1 MAKKNRLTRLLSLLM
16 ALVMLLSLFS
26 AHTFATEKGASL
38 TEEPSTAPMEDA
50 LPEEKT
56 ATKATSYYSGLLESL
71 PPVVPINQLVD
82 LTGYKFDSTST
93 YDCIQGLNGLF
104 YFVSQKT
111 VDGKLTYF
119 LMDPSTPTIYGKVA
133 ATPVTIQDDRVYGAD
148 PKMAFEVIHDT
159 TTVGDALWEH
169 RLKLHGDYDKL
180 SEAYYLSPGY
190 NTKTGISYLER
201 GTSATLLDYGLVL
214 REGPG
219 ETERQ
224 SLGFYRNVKPSHF
237 GGTSN
242 DGIPSYIQYGADAD
256 GNRYFEMAPMPSSF
270 GEGHLFKAYRLSTDR
285 VNVENLYEMLLSV
298 KPELTY
304 NSLYS
309 AETHAAFL
317 SAFEEAVE
325 LYTTYNGK
333 DLTEDELSNIDALQE
348 QVDAMTLKLMGYRSQ
363 LRISTQGNQGRQ
375 IKYRGATL
383 YNWNEDEMNRLTKD
397 LDNGSKR
404 GLYFTSGKNRGQN
417 IPDFSKW
424 NPDKIFENISGLDH
438 ALQNFAISSGLVR
451 QELGTSLDPLNPEV
465 AVSGDLWG
473 IDDIEGVKSVYTDVQ
488 LPFIYDV
495 ETGYY
500 VLNSDTNAV
509 YFADEPESD
518 ATLSIADLPT
528 AYNVPGSGTQTVED
542 PATYDSEDPT
552 THKLYDRYVTGFQ
565 PFAKITDKVWKGF
578 PGDTP
583 AEGGSS
589 ALRPSYLQEGISQ
602 TGTFVPEPHDMG
614 TSSWGFGMLME
625 FSFRITEDGTVIDQN
640 GNEKPIIFEFSG
652 DDDVWVYID
661 GKLAIDIGGTHDA
674 IQGQIDFQTGNVVI
688 RSDKYGRITDLSE
701 VYNQNSDFTDYTYSP
716 EGTSVIGHIYEPN
729 FYTGKVG
736 SETADSVKEQRLATL
751 ADGREH
757 TLRIYYMERGRGR
770 TNCYIRFNLPQPDT
784 LTVEKEINPYYN
796 GNESTPLGADLLNNL
811 QKKVYGFFLTE
822 NGEPVANMLYYLTKN
837 GAQVGLGKTNGDG
850 YFTLRGDQIAEFRC
864 LDFAST
870 KTYAVAEEELDPDY
884 WAEES
889 YAYAYSGTGNADGHS
904 ATGNAYAASAGD
916 TYISETLSFVC
927 TNVYCYN
934 LRRDMI
940 LDPEPQAVV
949 LDYGKPIDVEVVRNA
964 VVTGASEIW
973 VRDSKLLSVS
983 YATAADQSYGKEILL
998 LDTDADGDMDSFR
1011 FTLSKMLDKVVTVN
1025 AEINV
1030 PFEDGSWHTVSLP
1043 VHLVPATQ
1051 MYYETDFA
1059 EGVFDLHLKAEGTD
1073 NHWQSVGTPQEEV
1086 QDNGNVGD
1094 QLYDFKIDKD
1104 SIPSNVF
1111 FADFDGTGAE
1121 KRYNKH
1127 LLYNGLDFDKVAS
1140 NGRAVNWVTNT
1151 NNMNLPT
1158 IDQKAGFLV
1167 LTMKNADKRPY
1178 IQTGIHLAEHFQLKF
1193 HPEENQ
1199 YLQLRMRL
1207 KDFVLREGQTHPLLK
1222 FYFYTGVNKGTDA
1235 EGVVHYTSNG
1245 DLAELATIAVQ
1256 KDLDAELLNSGEFF
1270 TLTLPLTDKFTNA
1283 DLATAFRITIDNI
1296 ESKDAD
1302 HLGAVIIDYLY
1313 VGRLTDRDGLQD
1325 MDHESGAAA
1334 MLFDFKN
1341 DASAALRYTGAQYQ
1355 KNQQNINYDT
1365 QSRWAVYGA
1374 TDNGKD
1380 SGYSMNTTAGV
1391 INVPVG
1397 NATVKDSNNK
1407 DRYGPYLYMTN
1418 SSGEGIT
1425 YTENSEPDWLLNY
1438 KVPSGRLYFH
1448 VRFKVSG
1455 SAFDPLE
1462 TGDQNPYVQCTIAGY
1477 DSAGKRIDD
1486 HPRLHYDKAY
1496 ASNGKDVVGVVEITK
1511 NIQKLDF
1518 ASIQN
1523 IYVRFVHLHQ
1533 SATNKKGQI
1542 QVDYIYV
1549 GPESDPAKVRSMQ
1562 EETAVFIDFNN
1573 TDLDKQRY
1581 SGTMYSGV
1589 NYDIKENWINDW
1601 FDLENIG
1608 SGFMK
1613 LTPKRQAEHES
1624 GYGSVYPKPKE
1635 SSKLNYT
1642 LTGNDHIQMRVRFVN
1657 VTQHGTKAPNA
1668 KVFFGPEDAPF
1679 TSAGQ
1684 VEGYDYNAN
1693 QKFWSLNKE
1702 DVESGKW
1709 ITLTFDL
1716 AEHTWVN
1723 GRPDTIRFL
1732 FPGFQQIK
1740 IEDGGYIL
1748 IDYLYL
1754 GPKVDANPTCDSL
1767 FFGFENE
1774 EIDQLRYES
1783 DTYSGRNYD
1792 LHGESS
1798 WTSDPEVSSSA
1809 YSYTVDNE
1817 MGILTLEVT
1826 NKFSTESIRGPY
1838 LTTSDLYDLAENR
1851 SANQY
1856 TVRFKPENA
1865 EYMQLRFRTNDCEKS
1880 DNAERNMNV
1889 VFLYDGYDKDGTYV
1903 DFNTYNNGA
1912 YIRGYYEIKDGFQT
1926 LTMPLTDAIREMTL
1940 ISNFGIRFQHMS
1952 SDVGGTVDID
1962 YIYVGPGELAPDPV
1976 YGHDSSYED
1985 GDHSHDAL
1993 FFGFDN
1999 EEGDRQRYEASV
2011 YGGLNYDLCD
2021 SAKSVGYWATSSVTN
2036 ASAGADKC
2044 KDYSIDADTGLLH
2057 LNVRDGKTGGDSGN
2071 PGPYLITTHKYNSY
2085 GFDKAHRTLHYST
2098 DNAEIAQI
2106 RFKVTGCD
2114 IGKNPSIIFLEGGL
2128 DENGSY
2134 RDYNDTASDGK
2145 THQMREFFDVT
2156 GDWQVIRCDVNEN
2169 IHIIK
2174 ELTNFGV
2181 RFVGFS
2187 GSDPEK
2193 DYIEI
2198 DYLYIGPEELAPAA
2212 ENGSTLPELSNG
2224 SSYFVEGAG
2233 VKTATNTKSYT
2244 EASFTFTG
2252 TGFDLISRTG
2262 REQATIRVEVQD
2274 ATTGTVFKA
2283 MTVNNKGEMELSQIP
2298 VVSIH
2303 GLPHGTYKVFIWV
2316 NKAVTTT
2323 LPILNRGGQFF
2334 FDAVRIYDPVDVSK
2348 EEGFLT
2354 TQQKISLD
2362 AYGSD
2367 KEAHD
2372 YVKEIRD
2379 ILLSVADFSAV
2390 TFGNSTTGALFVD
2403 SEELTAPVKPEG
2415 TVPNPSEPVPTE
2427 TVDMVTD
2434 HLALTVRDYN
2444 KVGPKNEVYLSPG
2457 EAVVFKLVMSAAQK
2471 PVSIDIGAKTILT
2484 DCGTLAAGFVKAPDT
2499 SADTLDVLT
2508 RIEEKLVTSTGMY
2521 YDLDVST
2528 LPASGDVYLVIYN
2541 AYEGTDKTRNI
2552 LSITDLKVAYKEAPT
2567 EALPED
2573 DNTGTGDTEIKPEK
2587 RSAAVLEEPYSFA
2600 VDGRTLEAAA
2610 VFINAVIESRKSE
2623 TPIVHDG
2630 TKLRHSLNLASDIA
2644 MNYLVAKEELAG
2656 YENVSLEVLIP
2667 VYDSN
2672 GEMTHRL
2679 QTLLPEDKGTDYY
2692 YFTLNGLTAVNM
2704 NDTITATLYME
2715 KDGRTY
2721 CSEADVYSISDYA
2734 YSQLNNPIAS
2744 KKLKTLCA
2752 ELLRYGAYAQ
2762 TYKGY
2767 RTDALAD
2774 KEMTPDHRAY
2784 LSDMESVT
2792 FGNTNTV
2799 LEDLSNAPILWKGK
2813 ALSLESKVCLKFVF
2827 APGSYTGDPTALC
2840 LRVSYRDG
2848 NGSDK
2853 TLEITGAELYN
2864 DKKGYYA
2871 FTLDVL
2877 NASELRTV
2885 ISARIYE
2892 GQTPLSCTLQY
2903 SADTYG
2909 NGKNGT
2915 LLSLCKALF
2924 AYSDS
2929 AKAYFQ

>member
-1 MAKKNRLTRLLSLLM
+1 MTKKNRLTRLLSLLM
-16 ALVMLLSLFS
+16 ALVMLLSLFP
-26 AHTFATEKGASL
+26 AHTFATEKEASL

-56 ATKATSYYSGLLESL
+56 TEKAASYYSDLLASL
-71 PPVVPINQLVD
+71 PPVVPINEFVN
-82 LTGYKFDSTST
+82 LTAYQFDSAST
-93 YDCIQGLNGLF
+93 YDSIKELNGLF

-111 VDGKLTYF
+111 VNGKLTYF
-119 LMDPSTPTIYGKVA
+119 IMDPSTPTIYGKVA
-133 ATPVTIQDDRVYGAD
+133 ATQVTIQDGRVYDAD

-159 TTVGDALWEH
+159 TTSGAALWEH
-169 RLKLHGDYDKL
+169 RLKLRGDYDGM

-190 NTKTGISYLER
+190 NIETGVSYLER
-201 GTSATLLDYGLVL
+201 GTAATLMDYGLVL
-214 REGPG
+214 RQGPG
-219 ETERQ
+219 DNGRQ
-224 SLGFYRNVKPSHF
+224 SLGFYRNVKPSDF
-237 GGTSN
+237 GGTS
-242 DGIPSYIQYGADAD
+242 DVGIPSYIQYGEDAD

-298 KPELTY
+298 EPELSY
-304 NSLYS
+304 DPLYS
-309 AETHAAFL
+309 AETHEAFL
-317 SAFEEAVE
+317 STFEEAVE
-325 LYTTYNGK
+325 LYTTYNNYT
-333 DLTEDELSNIDALQE
+333 LTETELSNITALQE
-348 QVDAMTLKLMGYRSQ
+348 QVDAMTLKLMGYRSE
-363 LRISTQGNQGRQ
+363 LRICKKGNQGQQ
-375 IKYRGATL
+375 IKYVGYTTL

-404 GLYFTSGKNRGQN
+404 GLYFTGGKNRGQN
-417 IPDFSKW
+417 IPYFSKW
-424 NPDKIFENISGLDH
+424 NSEGIFENISGLDH
-438 ALQNFAISSGLVR
+438 ALQNFAISSGIVR
-451 QELGTSLDPLNPEV
+451 QELGTNIDPLNPEV

-473 IDDIEGVKSVYTDVQ
+473 IDDIEGAKSVYTNVQ
-488 LPFIYDV
+488 IPFIYDV

-542 PATYDSEDPT
+542 PATYVFEDPT

-583 AEGGSS
+583 VEGGSA
-589 ALRPSYLQEGISQ
+589 ALCTTYLQEGISQ
-602 TGTFVPEPHDMG
+602 TGTLGPNPHDMG

-625 FSFRITEDGTVIDQN
+625 VSFRITEDGTVVDQN
-640 GNEKPIIFEFSG
+640 GNENPIIFEFSG

-688 RSDKYGRITDLSE
+688 RSEKYGRVTDMSGI
-701 VYNQNSDFTDYTYSP
+701 YNQNSDFTDYTYSP

-729 FYTGKVG
+729 FYTGKIG
-736 SETADSVKEQRLATL
+736 EETADSVKEQRLATL
-751 ADGREH
+751 ADGQEH

-770 TNCYIRFNLPQPDT
+770 TNCYIRFNLPQTDT
-784 LTVEKEINPYYN
+784 LTVEKEINPYYSSD
-796 GNESTPLGADLLNNL
+796 ESTPLGTALLNNL
-811 QKKVYGFFLTE
+811 QKKIYGFFLTE
-822 NGEPVANMLYYLTKN
+822 NGEPVANMPYYLTKN
-837 GAQVGLGKTNGDG
+837 GVQVGFGKTNGDG
-850 YFTLRGDQIAEFRC
+850 YFTLRGDQIAEFRG

-870 KTYAVAEEELDPDY
+870 KTYTVVEEEQDPNY
-884 WAEES
+884 WTEES
-889 YAYAYSGTGNADGHS
+889 YAYTYSGTGNADSLS
-904 ATGNAYAASAGD
+904 ATGNAFAAPAGD
-916 TYISETLSFVC
+916 AYISETLSFVC

-934 LRRDMI
+934 RRLDMI

-973 VRDSKLLSVS
+973 VRDGKLLSVS
-983 YATAADQSYGKEILL
+983 YATAEDQNYGKNILL
-998 LDTDADGDMDSFR
+998 LDSDADGDMDSFR
-1011 FTLSKMLDKVVTVN
+1011 FTPCKMLDRVVTVN
-1025 AEINV
+1025 AKINI

-1059 EGVFDLHLKAEGTD
+1059 EGIFDLQAVGTD
-1073 NHWQSVGTPQEEV
+1073 NLWQSVGTPQEEV
-1086 QDNGNVGD
+1086 QDDGNVGD
-1094 QLYDFKIDKD
+1094 QLYDFKIDRD
-1104 SIPSNVF
+1104 NIPSNAF

-1140 NGRAVNWVTNT
+1140 NDRAVNWITHT
-1151 NNMNLPT
+1151 GNMNLPT
-1158 IDQKAGFLV
+1158 IDQKAGLLV

-1178 IQTGIHLAEHFQLKF
+1178 IQTGIHLSDHFQLKF

-1199 YLQLRMRL
+1199 YLQVRMRL

-1245 DLAELATIAVQ
+1245 ELAELATIAVQ

-1313 VGRLTDRDGLQD
+1313 VGLLTDQDGSQD
-1325 MDHESGAAA
+1325 MAHESGAAA
-1334 MLFDFKN
+1334 MLFDFTN

-1355 KNQQNINYDT
+1355 KQQQNINYDT

-1397 NATVKDSNNK
+1397 NATAQDSNNK

-1418 SSGEGIT
+1418 SSGNGIT
-1425 YTENSEPDWLLNY
+1425 YTENSEPHWLLNY

-1448 VRFKVSG
+1448 VAFKISG
-1455 SAFDPLE
+1455 ATFDPLE
-1462 TGDQNPYVQCTIAGY
+1462 TGDPNPYVQCTIAGY
-1477 DSAGKRIDD
+1477 DSAGKRIDG

-1511 NIQKLDF
+1511 NIQELDF

-1533 SATNKKGQI
+1533 SDTNKKGQI

-1549 GPESDPAKVRSMQ
+1549 GPESDPAKVRAMQ
-1562 EETAVFIDFNN
+1562 EESSVFIDFNN

-1589 NYDIKENWINDW
+1589 NYDLKDNWINDW
-1601 FDLENIG
+1601 FELENIG

-1679 TSAGQ
+1679 TTAGQ

-1732 FPGFQQIK
+1732 FPAFQQIK

-1748 IDYLYL
+1748 IDYIYL

-1783 DTYSGRNYD
+1783 DAYSGRNYD
-1792 LHGESS
+1792 LRGESS
-1798 WTSDPEVSSSA
+1798 WTSDPELNSSA
-1809 YSYTVDNE
+1809 HSYTIDNE

-1826 NKFSTESIRGPY
+1826 NKLSTENIRGPY
-1838 LTTSDLYDLAENR
+1838 LTTSDLYDLGENR

-1880 DNAERNMNV
+1880 NNADKDMNV
-1889 VFLYDGYDKDGTYV
+1889 IFLYDGYDKDGKYV
-1903 DFNTYNNGA
+1903 DFDSYNNRT

-1926 LTMPLTDAIREMTL
+1926 LTMPLTDAIRKMTL

-1952 SDVGGTVDID
+1952 SDEEGTVDID

-1976 YGHDSSYED
+1976 YGYDSSYED
-1985 GDHSHDAL
+1985 ATYPDDAL
-1993 FFGFDN
+1993 FFGFEN
-1999 EEGDRQRYEASV
+1999 EEGDRQRYASEI
-2011 YGGLNYDLCD
+2011 YGGINSDFVD
-2021 SAKSVGYWATSSVTN
+2021 HSKAVGYWGTNRNVHANDNKAAFDIDNQAGILKLDVT
-2036 ASAGADKC
+2036 DKDLNGTKGPFIVTLAKY
-2044 KDYSIDADTGLLH
+2044 KDYDMA
-2057 LNVRDGKTGGDSGN
+2057 KTTATLRYPTDS
-2071 PGPYLITTHKYNSY
+2071 
-2085 GFDKAHRTLHYST
+2085 
-2098 DNAEIAQI
+2098 AEIVRV
-2106 RFKVTGCD
+2106 RFRFVNCTADGEKQPELQFMSRGYTY
-2114 IGKNPSIIFLEGGL
+2114 
-2128 DENGSY
+2128 NGSY
-2134 RDYNDTASDGK
+2134 SDPGTIEKNISVTSEYQVMDIVLDDYFRNI
-2145 THQMREFFDVT
+2145 EF
-2156 GDWQVIRCDVNEN
+2156 
-2169 IHIIK
+2169 
-2174 ELTNFGV
+2174 LTNMGL
-2181 RFVGFS
+2181 RFRNVCSADG
-2187 GSDPEK
+2187 GL
-2193 DYIEI
+2193 IEI
-2198 DYLYIGPEELAPAA
+2198 DYIYIGPEKLAPPKEDGNRIA
-2212 ENGSTLPELSNG
+2212 ELSNG

-2233 VKTATNTKSYT
+2233 VKIESNTKTYT

-2262 REQATIRVEVQD
+2262 KEQATIRVEVQNMS
-2274 ATTGTVFKA
+2274 GERMKSI
-2283 MTVNNKGEMELSQIP
+2283 TVNNKGEMELSQIP

-2316 NKAVTTT
+2316 SKAVTSS
-2323 LPILNRGGQFF
+2323 LPILNRGGQFY

-2362 AYGSD
+2362 AYGLD

-2390 TFGNSTTGALFVD
+2390 TFGNSTKGALFVD
-2403 SEELTAPVKPEG
+2403 SAELTAPVKPEG
-2415 TVPNPSEPVPTE
+2415 TVPDPSEPVPTE

-2434 HLALTVRDYN
+2434 HLALHVKDYN

-2484 DCGTLAAGFVKAPDT
+2484 DCGTLAAGFVKAPNT

-2587 RSAAVLEEPYSFA
+2587 RSVAVLEEPYSFA

-2610 VFINAVIESRKSE
+2610 VFMDAILLSRKDE
-2623 TPIVHDG
+2623 TPVLDEG
-2630 TKLRHSLNLASDIA
+2630 TTIRHSLNLASDIS
-2644 MNYLVAKEELAG
+2644 MNYLVAKEELDG
-2656 YENVSLEVLIP
+2656 YENVYLEVLIP
-2667 VYDSN
+2667 IYEENSHTN
-2672 GEMTHRL
+2672 YHREIL
-2679 QTLLPEDKGTDYY
+2679 HPEDKSENYY
-2692 YFTLNGLTAVNM
+2692 YFTLEGLTAVNM
-2704 NDTITATLYME
+2704 NDRLEATLYME
-2715 KDGRTY
+2715 KDGRAY
-2721 CSEADVYSISDYA
+2721 YSETDVYSIADYA
-2734 YSQLNNPIAS
+2734 YGQMEKAGVPE
-2744 KKLKTLCA
+2744 KLKALCA

-2767 RTDALAD
+2767 RTDTLVDAN
-2774 KEMTPDHRAY
+2774 MTDTQKAY
-2784 LSDMESVT
+2784 LRDLDAVT

-2799 LEDLSNAPILWKGK
+2799 LDNLPDAPIQWKGK
-2813 ALSLESKVCLKFVF
+2813 ALSLESKVCLKFIFSMGTYTGELSDLSLHV
-2827 APGSYTGDPTALC
+2827 SYTD
-2840 LRVSYRDG
+2840 VDG
-2848 NGSDK
+2848 TNK
-2853 TLEITGAELYN
+2853 TLVLREAELYN
-2864 DKKGYYA
+2864 VKNSYYA
-2871 FTLDVL
+2871 FTMDALT
-2877 NASELRTV
+2877 AAELRTV
-2885 ISARIYE
+2885 VSAQVYT
-2892 GQTPLSCTLQY
+2892 GDSPVSATLQY

-2909 NGKNGT
+2909 NNKEGT
-2915 LLSLCKALF
+2915 LLALCKALF

-2929 AKAYFQ
+2929 AKAYFAD